1 MSNDLSLRSAQIQK
15 IAFGL
20 SKGWLNR
27 VKFKIVATEQDLP
40 DYVKQAKKEQGA
52 DGDHAYGVIAQEPAT
67 YILRIET

>member
-1 MSNDLSLRSAQIQK
+1 MRARLNKGGIVGSEGAVLSNDLSLCSAQIQK

-40 DYVKQAKKEQGA
+40 DYVK
-52 DGDHAYGVIAQEPAT
+52 
-67 YILRIET
+67 